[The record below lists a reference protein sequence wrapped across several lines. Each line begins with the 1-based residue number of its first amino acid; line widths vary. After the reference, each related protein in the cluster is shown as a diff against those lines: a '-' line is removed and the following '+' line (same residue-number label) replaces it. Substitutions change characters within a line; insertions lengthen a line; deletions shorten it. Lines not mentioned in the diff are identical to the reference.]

1 VTDFLRIALIFLL
14 AVNPALVANALRDR
28 AVPFGQAGLGAAAAI
43 AVYLLLALGAG
54 TILDGLAIE
63 DETAQVAAGALLAVG
78 GALAV
83 ATAGREFRDLW
94 SEQWT
99 GLFPLALPL
108 VVSPAGVV
116 AAISFSANDGI
127 GEALGAA
134 VIAVAVAAA
143 AGALTLGRFWVA
155 ADALARISGAVLVLL
170 AAGLIVDGVKSV

>member
-1 VTDFLRIALIFLL
+1 MTDFLRIALVFLF

-28 AVPFGQAGLGAAAAI
+28 TVPFGQAGLGAAAAI
-43 AVYLLLALGAG
+43 ALYLLLAVGAG
-54 TILDGLAIE
+54 GILDALEIE
-63 DETAQVAAGALLAVG
+63 DETAKVATGAQLAVG
-78 GALAV
+78 GALAI
-83 ATAGREFRDLW
+83 ASAGREFRDLW
-94 SEQWT
+94 SEQWA

-108 VVSPAGVV
+108 LVSPAGVV

-143 AGALTLGRFWVA
+143 AGAITLGRYWVV
-155 ADALARISGAVLVLL
+155 ADAVARISGAVLVLL